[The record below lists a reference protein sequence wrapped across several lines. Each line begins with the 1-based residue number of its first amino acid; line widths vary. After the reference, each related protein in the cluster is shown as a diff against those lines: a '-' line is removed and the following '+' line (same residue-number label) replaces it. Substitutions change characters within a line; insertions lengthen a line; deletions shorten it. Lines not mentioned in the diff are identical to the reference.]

1 MIPVD
6 FWRILQVIWRVALV
20 TGMEKW
26 DRVCLVETARQRAV
40 LAIRNQIYAMSKVWF
55 ITGIS
60 CGLRAAGCARGSDR
74 SEIAAAHTTLS
85 SASTSTGHREHR

>member
-1 MIPVD
+1 MIPVR
-6 FWRILQVIWRVALV
+6 FWRILQVIWRVAPV

-26 DRVCLVETARQRAV
+26 DRVSLAETARQRAG

-74 SEIAAAHTTLS
+74 FEIAAAGTALS
-85 SASTSTGHREHR
+85 SASTSIGQREHR